1 MLCGHLLL
9 GSVGV
14 IWNLLKF
21 LKFMVAQAGSSW
33 NRMFES
39 SSNIEP
45 DNDRLG
51 NEIPIPN
58 SNIYWFRSSC
68 WNVRTLKNPAF
79 WGLLWNLS
87 IPTSYSHT
95 VLLKS
100 FWPFVEKLTTGQPRS
115 KALPHAG
122 SKVREP
128 DRASWVWLESGICIL
143 KTSFLDFLVG
153 SRISVS
159 NDFCVLCDQKL
170 YPTIQNVLFFFFF
183 SLSLSH
189 VHELVKLRIRFH
201 VTRTSP
207 NTVILGDFFEFQDF
221 IRSLYRKNRYWWG
234 VEGESGATAMGYTVQ
249 NTVGQP
255 QLQETSFWDLGST
268 WIWLGF

>member
-1 MLCGHLLL
+1 MIVLEMRFLYQTVIFIDFDLRAEMWERWIILHP
-9 GSVGV
+9 GV
-14 IWNLLKF
+14 CFEIWVF
-21 LKFMVAQAGSSW
+21 LHHA
-33 NRMFES
+33 
-39 SSNIEP
+39 
-45 DNDRLG
+45 
-51 NEIPIPN
+51 
-58 SNIYWFRSSC
+58 
-68 WNVRTLKNPAF
+68 
-79 WGLLWNLS
+79 
-87 IPTSYSHT
+87 

-100 FWPFVEKLTTGQPRS
+100 FWPFVEKRTTGQPRS

-128 DRASWVWLESGICIL
+128 ERHESGWNLEFASWRYHFWI
-143 KTSFLDFLVG
+143 FLVG
-153 SRISVS
+153 SRISIS

-170 YPTIQNVLFFFFF
+170 YPTIQNVLCFFFL

-189 VHELVKLRIRFH
+189 VHELVKLRSYFH

-207 NTVILGDFFEFQDF
+207 NTVILEDFFDFQDF
-221 IRSLYRKNRYWWG
+221 IWSLHQKNRYWWA